1 MIEAK
6 IIEIG
11 NEAYQPEDN
20 MLILFGSKAT
30 AGLKP
35 YAIIQEIPD
44 RYGISLKEG
53 DSLVLGEQTYT
64 IEHVGRLA
72 AKNLQEIAHTVL
84 LFAPVPGEVNIP
96 NGIYLFPYALPQ
108 LKAGDQIVYPGG
120 VNHGA

>member
-20 MLILFGSKAT
+20 MLILFGPKAT

-84 LFAPVPGEVNIP
+84 L
-96 NGIYLFPYALPQ
+96 LHR
-108 LKAGDQIVYPGG
+108 YPEK
-120 VNHGA
+120 